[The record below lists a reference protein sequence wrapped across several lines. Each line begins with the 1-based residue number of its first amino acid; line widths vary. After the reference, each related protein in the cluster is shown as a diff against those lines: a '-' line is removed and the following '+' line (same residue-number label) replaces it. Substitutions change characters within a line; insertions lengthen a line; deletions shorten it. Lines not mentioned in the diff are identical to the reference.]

1 MHTFAPMC
9 MCQWM
14 ECCQGRFNV
23 KCLRQIFGQ
32 SVFHLCP
39 SCCPS
44 CCRRDRVVRVLKLPT
59 APDDYAF
66 MLSEDYAAAVQQQQ
80 QLMQVW
86 NVFMQLFSLPLLPA
100 RSTCCMRRCQELEA
114 LVSSLD
120 TASILMHRLYGNAE
134 RCMCSFSIVTQS
146 LVLVALI
153 LGPQA
158 QKSVQQC

>member
-1 MHTFAPMC
+1 
-9 MCQWM
+9 
-14 ECCQGRFNV
+14 
-23 KCLRQIFGQ
+23 
-32 SVFHLCP
+32 
-39 SCCPS
+39 
-44 CCRRDRVVRVLKLPT
+44 VRVLKLPT

-86 NVFMQLFSLPLLPA
+86 NLFMQLFSLPLLPA

-134 RCMCSFSIVTQS
+134 RCICFVSIVAQFF
-146 LVLVALI
+146 VLVALESG
-153 LGPQA
+153 LQ
-158 QKSVQQC
+158 VQETV